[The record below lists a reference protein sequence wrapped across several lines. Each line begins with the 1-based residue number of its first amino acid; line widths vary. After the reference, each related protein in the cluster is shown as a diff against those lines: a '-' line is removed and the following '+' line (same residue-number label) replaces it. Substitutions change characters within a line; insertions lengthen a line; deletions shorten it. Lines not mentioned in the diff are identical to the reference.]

1 MIIEIATK
9 EFRQTMR
16 DGRFRLAAVLFI
28 MLTAMAFVTAAL
40 RYQSLSAERV
50 RAQKEVA
57 SQWMEQGE
65 KNPHSAAHYGQ
76 YAFRPALPLAFFD
89 SGVQAFEGVS
99 IWLEAH
105 KRNYAAG
112 RPADDMSPLARFGEI
127 SLAYILQVLLP
138 LILLLIA
145 YPSFAAER
153 ESGTLR
159 QVMASGVTG
168 GQLFL
173 GKFVGLSASVL
184 LLMLPIIGISC
195 LVLVSTSG
203 AAWLAHVVL
212 LAALYLWFMALML
225 GLALLVS
232 AVASTARAA
241 LLVLLVIWA
250 LGNFVV
256 PRIAADMGRLASPTP
271 SADALL
277 RAIEDDL
284 AAGIDGETPAAKIEK
299 RRRQLHAL
307 YKVSSDAEL
316 PINIQGVIFGI
327 QDEISDA
334 VYDRHFSALEAAI
347 DRQVDIFETAS
358 ILSPRMAVML
368 VSQEISGTSI
378 GHQRQFADGAEGFRR
393 ELMKTLNRD
402 ITLNSRSGDNAYR
415 SSAALWR
422 EAGEYRF
429 VPERLGAS
437 IARCGAPL
445 TVLVLWTFLIGALAW
460 VAARRLGKIG

>member
-1 MIIEIATK
+1 
-9 EFRQTMR
+9 
-16 DGRFRLAAVLFI
+16 
-28 MLTAMAFVTAAL
+28 
-40 RYQSLSAERV
+40 
-50 RAQKEVA
+50 
-57 SQWMEQGE
+57 
-65 KNPHSAAHYGQ
+65 
-76 YAFRPALPLAFFD
+76 
-89 SGVQAFEGVS
+89 
-99 IWLEAH
+99 
-105 KRNYAAG
+105 
-112 RPADDMSPLARFGEI
+112 MSPLARFGEI
-127 SLAYILQVLLP
+127 SLAYMLQVLLP
-138 LILLLIA
+138 LILVLIA

-168 GQLFL
+168 GQLFV
-173 GKFVGLSASVL
+173 GKFVGLSASAL
-184 LLMLPIIGISC
+184 LLMLPIVGFS
-195 LVLVSTSG
+195 LLALGWSSG
-203 AAWLAHVVL
+203 AMWLSHAVL
-212 LAALYLWFMALML
+212 LCTLYLWYVGLML

-232 AVASTARAA
+232 AVAATARTA
-241 LLVLLVIWA
+241 LLILLIIWA
-250 LGNFVV
+250 FGNFVV

-277 RAIEDDL
+277 RAIENDL

-347 DRQVDIFETAS
+347 DRQIDIFEAAS

-368 VSQEISGTSI
+368 VSQELSGTSI
-378 GHQRQFADGAEGFRR
+378 GHQRQFANGAEAFRR
-393 ELMKTLNRD
+393 ELMGTLNRD

-415 SSAALWR
+415 SSADLWR

-429 VPERLGAS
+429 VPEQLGAS

-445 TVLVLWTFLIGALAW
+445 TVLVLWSLLIGGLGWAS
-460 VAARRLGKIG
+460 ARRLGTIG

>member
-1 MIIEIATK
+1 VILDIATK
-9 EFRQTMR
+9 EFRQTFR
-16 DGRFRLAAVLFI
+16 DGRFRLAATLFI
-28 MLTAMAFVTAAL
+28 MLAAIAFFTASQ
-40 RYQSLSAERV
+40 RYQSLSAERM
-50 RAQKEVA
+50 RAQQEVA
-57 SQWMEQGE
+57 LQWVEQGE

-105 KRNYAAG
+105 KRNFAAG

-127 SLAYILQVLLP
+127 SLAYMLQVLLP
-138 LILLLIA
+138 LILLLIV

-159 QVMASGVTG
+159 QLMASGVTG
-168 GQLFL
+168 GQLFV
-173 GKFVGLSASVL
+173 GKFIGLSASAL
-184 LLMLPIIGISC
+184 LLMLPIVGFS
-195 LVLVSTSG
+195 LLALAWSSG
-203 AAWLAHVVL
+203 AMWLAHAL
-212 LAALYLWFMALML
+212 LLCTLYLWYVGLML

-232 AVASTARAA
+232 AVAATARTA
-241 LLVLLVIWA
+241 LMILLIIWA
-250 LGNFVV
+250 FGNFVV

-277 RAIEDDL
+277 RAIENDL
-284 AAGIDGETPAAKIEK
+284 AAGIDGETPSAKIEK

-307 YKVSSDAEL
+307 YKVSTDAEL
-316 PINIQGVIFGI
+316 PINIQGVIFGV
-327 QDEISDA
+327 QDEISDV
-334 VYDRHFSALEAAI
+334 VYDRHFSALEAAV
-347 DRQVDIFETAS
+347 DRQIDIFEAAS

-368 VSQEISGTSI
+368 VSQELSGTSI
-378 GHQRQFADGAEGFRR
+378 GHQRQFADGAEAFRR

-415 SSAALWR
+415 SSADLWR

-429 VPERLGAS
+429 VPEQLGAS

-445 TVLVLWTFLIGALAW
+445 TVLVLWSLLICGLGW
-460 VAARRLGKIG
+460 GVARRLGTVG

>member
-250 LGNFVV
+250 LG
-256 PRIAADMGRLASPTP
+256 
-271 SADALL
+271 
-277 RAIEDDL
+277 
-284 AAGIDGETPAAKIEK
+284 
-299 RRRQLHAL
+299 
-307 YKVSSDAEL
+307 
-316 PINIQGVIFGI
+316 
-327 QDEISDA
+327 
-334 VYDRHFSALEAAI
+334 
-347 DRQVDIFETAS
+347 
-358 ILSPRMAVML
+358 
-368 VSQEISGTSI
+368 
-378 GHQRQFADGAEGFRR
+378 
-393 ELMKTLNRD
+393 
-402 ITLNSRSGDNAYR
+402 
-415 SSAALWR
+415 
-422 EAGEYRF
+422 
-429 VPERLGAS
+429 
-437 IARCGAPL
+437 
-445 TVLVLWTFLIGALAW
+445 
-460 VAARRLGKIG
+460 